1 MVIYHALVFLFSAL
15 LCLLLVPL
23 VKKWAPAWGLV
34 DKPSERRIHKEPIPR
49 CGGIA
54 IFASMVLV
62 LGWIIVTTCKCPIC
76 VETFGFMTEVLI
88 GASLLFVVGLLD
100 DRFGIKSYV
109 KLAGQVLVVS
119 LMIFWGISFERLLGV
134 ELPSIVNILLTT
146 GWFLLLINAFNLIDG
161 MDGVCGGLGL
171 IASLTFAIMLLV
183 LNKGVEALVMF
194 ALAGA
199 CLGFLR
205 YNFHPASIFLGDC
218 GSMLIG
224 FFLAAS
230 SLHANANKS
239 AFLSVLLPILI
250 MGVPI
255 FDVFLAIIRR
265 TMRRFLN
272 KVRGENKKIKSI

>member
-1 MVIYHALVFLFSAL
+1 
-15 LCLLLVPL
+15 
-23 VKKWAPAWGLV
+23 
-34 DKPSERRIHKEPIPR
+34 
-49 CGGIA
+49 
-54 IFASMVLV
+54 
-62 LGWIIVTTCKCPIC
+62 
-76 VETFGFMTEVLI
+76 MTESLI
-88 GASLLFVVGLLD
+88 GALLLFVVGLLD

-109 KLAGQVLVVS
+109 KLAGQLLVVS

-161 MDGVCGGLGL
+161 MDGVCSGLGL

-183 LNKGVEALVMF
+183 LNKGVEALVVF

-224 FFLAAS
+224 FFLAAT

-239 AFLSVLLPILI
+239 AFLSILLPILI

-255 FDVFLAIIRR
+255 FDVFLAILRR

-272 KVRGENKKIKSI
+272 KVTGRK